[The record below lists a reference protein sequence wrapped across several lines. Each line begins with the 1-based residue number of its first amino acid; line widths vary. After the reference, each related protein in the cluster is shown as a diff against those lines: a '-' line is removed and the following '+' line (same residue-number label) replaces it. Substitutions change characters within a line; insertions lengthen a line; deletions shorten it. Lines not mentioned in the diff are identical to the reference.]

1 MGIRSK
7 GYGYLERRIGAEG
20 YGYLEIRTG
29 AGDCEYLELGLRAF
43 GAKCYR
49 YLKLKVTGIWS

>member
-29 AGDCEYLELGLRAF
+29 AGDCELRVF
-43 GAKCYR
+43 GTR
-49 YLKLKVTGIWS
+49 ITGFWS